1 MGHLRKLR
9 KEKTS
14 FSPNEE
20 IKDILVV
27 PEQGWGDASPSPA
40 GGEQV
45 PYTGAGGGTPIL
57 IYGMC
62 KCLRLLEQQRVTEAT
77 GSVPTAHAPDR

>member
-1 MGHLRKLR
+1 MWLFLWEGERQTRGGKQRKECVLGPLRKLR

-45 PYTGAGGGTPIL
+45 PYTGAGAALP
-57 IYGMC
+57 
-62 KCLRLLEQQRVTEAT
+62 
-77 GSVPTAHAPDR
+77 S

>member
-1 MGHLRKLR
+1 MLGPLRKLR

-45 PYTGAGGGTPIL
+45 PYTGAGVALP
-57 IYGMC
+57 
-62 KCLRLLEQQRVTEAT
+62 
-77 GSVPTAHAPDR
+77 S

>member
-1 MGHLRKLR
+1 MLGPLRKLR

-27 PEQGWGDASPSPA
+27 PEQEWGDASPSPA

-45 PYTGAGGGTPIL
+45 PYTGAGAALP
-57 IYGMC
+57 
-62 KCLRLLEQQRVTEAT
+62 
-77 GSVPTAHAPDR
+77 S